1 MRPKGPGLYE
11 QLNLP
16 ARNRID
22 VVDVLKQTH
31 RDRDDLSALVNVRR
45 ARDLGAG
52 PMETLRRHFDEEG
65 RRVARRLAELEKK
78 GET

>member
-16 ARNRID
+16 ARNRTD

-31 RDRDDLSALVNVRR
+31 RDRDDLPAMVDVRK
-45 ARDLGAG
+45 ARDLGVG
-52 PMETLRRHFDEEG
+52 PMETLRRHFDAEAV
-65 RRVARRLAELEKK
+65 RVARRLEELEK
-78 GET
+78 G